1 MALRALR
8 VENTVAMEGNA
19 IPSRVTDYPPEEQ
32 NFSPGVSSGVKEV
45 NPDDT
50 VEQREAPR
58 HVRRASGPRKR
69 VELKADSVRDA
80 LEQRYRAGGEW
91 DELVDLYF
99 GRIEVVED
107 AEKVELFKRLAEVLW
122 QELAD
127 AAAARDALVEA
138 LSLDPG
144 DDEAADHLEDIANAR
159 DGGWTALVDTIAAK
173 ILVVAGNITK
183 AKLAERVVRWARGPM
198 SDPATAD
205 RFLTQMRTFDP
216 AHPLVHERLASAY
229 ADVGNWDAQRE
240 SLERALARTQNPKD
254 RANIHVQLG
263 VLSEE
268 HLGNPRHA
276 AVHYEQALALTP
288 RCMIALSGLERI
300 CRTGENYPRLL
311 EILDRQVDAAE
322 DEKERTATL
331 VRLGELLEQHF
342 LRAREAV
349 PKYELALE
357 LDPENPRAL
366 DGLERCWH
374 ALREWDKLAAALE
387 RRAVATDDQH
397 EAIATL
403 TRLAEVRESKQEDL
417 DAAMFAWRRIYE
429 LDTAHV
435 QSIHELARLCEKQGD
450 VTAAAAYRA
459 RLADLTDDAKEKA
472 RIHVAVGEMLA
483 APERDPACAR
493 IHFERAVE
501 MNPRN
506 AAAWE
511 QLQKLAERE
520 RDMMYATFCLERR
533 AENTDSARAKA
544 HLVVD
549 LARMRASLG
558 DARGALATFEYAFET
573 DATNETAARAIIEE
587 WVRREKW
594 ADAQRACDVL
604 VAAATRDRDDRSLLK
619 LLRLSTRIALALGYA
634 ERSLLAAQAAL
645 DVAPRDPGAR
655 DDAIHVCH
663 ELRTVDTVCARV
675 RALAERVGRDGMEL
689 DAGALV
695 RLGEV
700 RAAAGDPN
708 GGIEMLCLAL
718 TREPKH
724 AGGLSA
730 LAAVFL
736 ERRDWGRA
744 ANCKHRLAR
753 VVTDASERKT
763 HFLEAADIWEK
774 RARQPHRAAVVL
786 DEALRRGVRD
796 ASVLHRLVALWG
808 ALGEWE
814 DMIGALRALG
824 DLETDPVRR
833 AKHVYASAG
842 VVRDKLGDVRRA
854 ARLYEE
860 TLDLDPTRLDA
871 FERIVRIWTASHD
884 WRELAQCYQR
894 MLGRLQTG
902 GDPTLEH
909 ALWHQLGLTYRDR
922 LGDLPHALDSFR
934 RAARVAPNDE
944 EDRRIIVE
952 LLVLTGQ
959 TELAIAD
966 MRSSLEKDAT
976 RPSTYR
982 ELYELYLRESA
993 HDRAWCVANAL
1004 VHLQE
1009 ADEQQ
1014 AHFVADF
1021 TPPDLGDVPGT
1032 LATCAWESHLMCPG
1046 IDRRLTAVFRN
1057 FVPAIVRARMARVP
1071 EKSRL
1076 KWLGTRVRESDSALA
1091 AYVVRVVRDGAEILG
1106 VAPPLLL
1113 SRPKLTVPF
1122 TVAATPTPALFVSL
1136 PACETL
1142 PPELLRF
1149 LVVRRLA
1156 ELRPELLAH
1165 ALFPTLSE
1173 LKTLLKTALRVAVTR
1188 LGAPG
1193 QKEDDAA
1200 IARAMEPAELEGLRD
1215 AVSSI
1220 VGTEAHADIRRWHQQ
1235 ADLSTSRAAL
1245 LLTGDMDLA
1254 WRAMQREPR
1263 SPADLGPT
1271 DWRAEMLRFLV
1282 SDEHADLRD
1291 AIGICVEA
1299 RCARG

>member
-1 MALRALR
+1 MALRVLR
-8 VENTVAMEGNA
+8 DDHDAAREGNL
-19 IPSRVTDYPPEEQ
+19 IPSRVTDYPQEDQ

-80 LEQRYRAGGEW
+80 LEKRYREAGEW

-99 GRIEVVED
+99 GRIEVVDD
-107 AEKVELFKRLAEVLW
+107 AAKVELFKRLADVLW
-122 QELAD
+122 QELGD
-127 AAAARDALVEA
+127 GTAARDALVEA
-138 LSLDPG
+138 IAIEPS
-144 DDEAADHLEDIANAR
+144 DDEAADHLEDIAGAR
-159 DGGWTALVDTIAAK
+159 DGGWTALVDAVDAK
-173 ILVVAGNITK
+173 ILLIPGGIAK

-198 SDPATAD
+198 NDPATAD
-205 RFLTQMRTFDP
+205 RFLAQIRNFDP

-240 SLERALARTQNPKD
+240 SLERALARTANAQD
-254 RANIHVQLG
+254 RAHIHVQLG
-263 VLSEE
+263 TLYED

-276 AVHYEQALALTP
+276 AVHYEQALAVTP

-300 CRTGENYPRLL
+300 ARLAENYPRLR
-311 EILDRQVDAAE
+311 EILDRQVDAAQ
-322 DEKERTATL
+322 DEKERIGAL
-331 VRLGELLEQHF
+331 VRLAELLEQF
-342 LRAREAV
+342 FVRPGEAV

-357 LDPENPRAL
+357 LDSEHPRAL
-366 DGLERCWH
+366 DGIERCLQ

-387 RRAVATDDQH
+387 RRAVASDDPR
-397 EAIATL
+397 ESIAIL
-403 TRLAEVRESKQEDL
+403 SRLAEVRESKQEDL
-417 DAAMFAWRRIYE
+417 DAAMFAWRRVYE
-429 LDTAHV
+429 LDTAHDV
-435 QSIHELARLCEKQGD
+435 AIHELARLCEKQGD

-459 RLADLTDDAKEKA
+459 RLADLTDNAKEKA
-472 RIHVAVGEMLA
+472 RIHVSVGEMLA
-483 APERDPACAR
+483 PPERDPACAR

-501 MNPRN
+501 MDPRN
-506 AAAWE
+506 GAAWE
-511 QLQKLAERE
+511 NLQKLAERE

-533 AENTDSARAKA
+533 AEHTESVRAKA
-544 HLVVD
+544 HLLVE

-558 DARGALATFEYAFET
+558 DARGALATYEYAFET
-573 DATNETAARAIIEE
+573 DATNETAARAVIED
-587 WVRREKW
+587 WVKREKW
-594 ADAQRACDVL
+594 AEAQRACDVL

-634 ERSLLAAQAAL
+634 ERSLLSAAAAL
-645 DVAPRDPGAR
+645 DLAPRDKAAR
-655 DDAIHVCH
+655 DDVLHVCH
-663 ELRTVDTVCARV
+663 ELRGIDSV
-675 RALAERVGRDGMEL
+675 RARLRELAERVGRDAMEL
-689 DAGALV
+689 DVDALV

-700 RAAAGDPN
+700 RVGAGDAN

-724 AGGLSA
+724 LGGLAA
-730 LAAVFL
+730 LAKVFID
-736 ERRDWGRA
+736 RRDWGRA

-753 VVTDASERKT
+753 ATQDPAQRKAE
-763 HFLEAADIWEK
+763 FLDAADLWEK
-774 RARQPHRAAVVL
+774 RAKQPHRAAIVL

-796 ASVLHRLVALWG
+796 ESVLYRLVALWN

-814 DMIGALRALG
+814 DMVGALRGLG
-824 DLETDPVRR
+824 DLESDPVRR
-833 AKHVYASAG
+833 AKHVYAGAG
-842 VVRDKLGDVRRA
+842 IVRDKLRDVRRA

-860 TLDLDPTRLDA
+860 SLDLDPTRLEA
-871 FERIVRIWTASHD
+871 FERVVRIWTGNHD
-884 WRELAQCYQR
+884 WRELANSYRR
-894 MLGRLQTG
+894 MIARVQAGADT
-902 GDPTLEH
+902 TLEH
-909 ALWHQLGLTYRDR
+909 ALWHQLGLVYRDR
-922 LGDLPHALDSFR
+922 IGDLPHALDAFR
-934 RAARVAPNDE
+934 RAAKVAPNDE
-944 EDRRIIVE
+944 EDRRIVVE

-966 MRSSLEKDAT
+966 MRSALDRDAT

-982 ELYELYLRESA
+982 ELYELHLRESA
-993 HDRAWCVANAL
+993 HDRAWLAANAL

-1014 AHFVADF
+1014 AHFAADF
-1021 TPPDLGDVPGT
+1021 QPLDLGDVPGT
-1032 LATCAWESHLMCPG
+1032 LASCAWESHILSRGMDAG
-1046 IDRRLTAVFRN
+1046 LTAVFRN

-1071 EKSRL
+1071 EKNRL
-1076 KWLGTRVRESDSALA
+1076 RWMGNQVRESDSALA
-1091 AYVVRVVRDGAEILG
+1091 AYVVRTVRDGAEILG
-1106 VAPPLLL
+1106 MTPPLLL
-1113 SRPKLTVPF
+1113 ARPKLNVPF
-1122 TVAATPTPALFVSL
+1122 AVAATPTPALFVSL

-1149 LVVRRLA
+1149 LAARRLA

-1193 QKEDDAA
+1193 QSEDDAA
-1200 IARAMEPAELEGLRD
+1200 IARAMTSQELEGLRD

-1220 VGTEAHADIRRWHQQ
+1220 VGTETRADVRRWHQH
-1235 ADLSTSRAAL
+1235 ADLTTSRAAL
-1245 LLTGDMDLA
+1245 LLSGDMDLA

-1263 SPADLGPT
+1263 SPADLAPSE
-1271 DWRAEMLRFLV
+1271 WRSEMLRFLV

-1299 RCARG
+1299 RCQR